1 MRRFLGVAVVALLTL
16 GLAGCMGGDA
26 TTTSGISPGALKPLS
41 TVTLA
46 SLADKGMTTSSK
58 MLVRIFKDEAELEV
72 WKEISSG
79 YALYKTYQIC
89 TWSGRLGPKLKEG
102 DRQAPEGFYEIK
114 PGQMNPRSQYY
125 LSFNL
130 GFPNAYDRSYG
141 RTGSFLMV
149 HGACASAGC
158 YAMTNAQIEEIY
170 GLARDAF
177 NAGQKTFNVQAF
189 PFRMTDEKMARYRG
203 HEWFEFW
210 RNIKQGYDY
219 FERTRRLP
227 NVSVQNQRYVFTP
240 AGQSLAA
247 TDPAIGGPIVTPI
260 STGG

>member
-1 MRRFLGVAVVALLTL
+1 MGRLREVALIAGITL
-16 GLAGCMGGDA
+16 GLAGCMGGDSL
-26 TTTSGISPGALKPLS
+26 TSSGISPGALKPLS
-41 TVTLA
+41 TATL
-46 SLADKGMTTSSK
+46 SELAEKGMSTSSN

-72 WKEISSG
+72 WKETANG
-79 YALYKTYQIC
+79 YALFKTYQIC
-89 TWSGRLGPKLKEG
+89 TWSGRLGPKLKQG

-130 GFPNAYDRSYG
+130 GFPNTYDRSFG

-170 GLARDAF
+170 GLARDTF
-177 NAGQKTFNVQAF
+177 NGGQTTFNVHAF
-189 PFRMTDEKMARYRG
+189 PFRMTDEKMARYQG

-219 FERTRRLP
+219 FERTRRVP
-227 NVSVQNQRYVFTP
+227 QVTVENQLYVFN
-240 AGQSLAA
+240 ASGQSLAVA
-247 TDPAIGGPIVTPI
+247 PPISGPIVASTA
-260 STGG
+260 TGG